1 MHNNASMPYMSL
13 IIRPRYPSPAVR
25 QARPLS
31 QYVDLPRA
39 KNSRANYSLRTKVS
53 IHNLSALVK

>member
-13 IIRPRYPSPAVR
+13 IIRRKWNHPAVR
-25 QARPLS
+25 QARPVG

-39 KNSRANYSLRTKVS
+39 KKLTRQLLPQNKG
-53 IHNLSALVK
+53 

>member
-13 IIRPRYPSPAVR
+13 IIRRKWNHSAVR
-25 QARPLS
+25 QARPFG
-31 QYVDLPRA
+31 QYVDLPRV
-39 KNSRANYSLRTKVS
+39 KNSRANYSLKTKVS